1 MKKKVSILIVS
12 ILIISA
18 VGVSIGQLKDTSIL
32 GFFNHEKSKD
42 ETKDLSKDIELE
54 DTSNL
59 EENLEENLQTEETK
73 LREKLIRVDSN
84 GAVAVGVT
92 FLNPIEDSEDY
103 LSFEVI
109 LDTHSVELDQYNL
122 GNMATLFIG
131 DEIKITEGLKWETE
145 GSGHHMIGYLKSPR
159 NYEGKII
166 DYLESDFIELE
177 INDLDGVASRKFRW
191 EKEEIT
197 L

>member
-18 VGVSIGQLKDTSIL
+18 VGVSIGQLKATSIL
-32 GFFNHEKSKD
+32 GFFNQEKSKD

-84 GAVAVGVT
+84 GAVAV
-92 FLNPIEDSEDY
+92 
-103 LSFEVI
+103 
-109 LDTHSVELDQYNL
+109 
-122 GNMATLFIG
+122 
-131 DEIKITEGLKWETE
+131 
-145 GSGHHMIGYLKSPR
+145 
-159 NYEGKII
+159 
-166 DYLESDFIELE
+166 
-177 INDLDGVASRKFRW
+177 
-191 EKEEIT
+191 
-197 L
+197 